1 MDKVFITKSELTKM
15 MYKQKN
21 RAGPFLTAIMLF
33 WLLVSLLLFI
43 LPMIIFGI
51 LLLIVYIPFYFVD
64 QFILERKKDVRQQ

>member
-21 RAGPFLTAIMLF
+21 KAGPFLTAIMLF

-43 LPMIIFGI
+43 LPMIVFGI
-51 LLLIVYIPFYFVD
+51 ILLIFYIPFYFVD
-64 QFILERKKDVRQQ
+64 LFILERKKDDRQ